1 DETALVDIRDHG
13 ARSDSKDNT
22 TAIQSAIAAV
32 PAYQE
37 AFGRAFPK
45 DPTPVS
51 YDNVAK
57 AIAAFEDTLVTPSR
71 FDRFLAGNHGAL
83 SNTEREGLKLFMGKG
98 CASCH
103 QGVAVGGSMYAKF
116 GVTAPYA
123 NQKDPGRFKVTG
135 KAEDM
140 YAFKVPSLRNITRT
154 GPYFHDGQVADLE
167 AAVAVMAETQLG
179 TRLDAPETRAI
190 VAFLGA
196 LEGSLTPEMT
206 KVPAPLK

>member
-1 DETALVDIRDHG
+1 MPITNPVEMAMTSEQAAVD
-13 ARSDSKDNT
+13 
-22 TAIQSAIAAV
+22 AIAAV

-45 DPTPVS
+45 EAAPIT
-51 YDNVAK
+51 YDNVAA

-83 SNTEREGLKLFMGKG
+83 STTEREGLKLFMGKG

-103 QGVAVGGSMYAKF
+103 QGVAVGGGMYAKF

-135 KAEDM
+135 KMIGGDFSKA
-140 YAFKVPSLRNITRT
+140 KI
-154 GPYFHDGQVADLE
+154 
-167 AAVAVMAETQLG
+167 
-179 TRLDAPETRAI
+179 APENRTVENSYPLLDGI
-190 VAFLGA
+190 VTY
-196 LEGSLTPEMT
+196 E
-206 KVPAPLK
+206 